1 MKRGQVLSAGRA
13 PKRALHHVLS
23 TIGQF
28 RCVFANTV
36 APGSPP
42 ELSSLISNVVSI
54 CFPHFK
60 MLLHSSLN
68 HFCWWLLC
76 TFSETN
82 SSRDQS
88 LFMMSQT
95 QGIQPFGASHVVFTS
110 QCSFTVL
117 EITFANG
124 KNTFDLIFGFFLVFF
139 GGGGTFQQWLIST
152 DNHKNTTSFSASP
165 VFYTSHSSSTHGSTF
180 SLMTQRC
187 SWWFLCIFL
196 ENAFQRWPVSI
207 YNHWSHDH

>member
-1 MKRGQVLSAGRA
+1 MSRERFRNMPLHGDVYTHTPIWIVIKIIINNKKKGRCLGGHQRRYSHDLFIVKRGQVLSAGRA

-124 KNTFDLIFGFFLVFF
+124 KNTFDLIFVFLFFWGV
-139 GGGGTFQQWLIST
+139 
-152 DNHKNTTSFSASP
+152 
-165 VFYTSHSSSTHGSTF
+165 HSNSD
-180 SLMTQRC
+180 LY
-187 SWWFLCIFL
+187 W
-196 ENAFQRWPVSI
+196 
-207 YNHWSHDH
+207 

>member
-60 MLLHSSLN
+60 MLLHSYLN

-124 KNTFDLIFGFFLVFF
+124 KNTFDLIFVFVF
-139 GGGGTFQQWLIST
+139 CGGGTFQQWSLLI
-152 DNHKNTTSFSASP
+152 TTKIQHFFLPLPSSILSP
-165 VFYTSHSSSTHGSTF
+165 QLLHSWIDFFANDTTLFMMIFVHIFRKRIPAVTS
-180 SLMTQRC
+180 LY
-187 SWWFLCIFL
+187 L
-196 ENAFQRWPVSI
+196 
-207 YNHWSHDH
+207 